1 MDADSLNPAYETW
14 YKTISVYDERY
25 FNYYLNTNLLSRK
38 TVRIL
43 DGNIYLRAPYS
54 KRKDFKIDMIDKSK
68 PYVAATFSTMSMSVE
83 EMLRHSLVI
92 TISDE
97 RLDLFK

>member
-1 MDADSLNPAYETW
+1 
-14 YKTISVYDERY
+14 
-25 FNYYLNTNLLSRK
+25 
-38 TVRIL
+38 
-43 DGNIYLRAPYS
+43 
-54 KRKDFKIDMIDKSK
+54 MIDKSK
-68 PYVAATFSTMSMSVE
+68 PCSIQSIKTISISVE

>member
-1 MDADSLNPAYETW
+1 MIPKLGS
-14 YKTISVYDERY
+14 K
-25 FNYYLNTNLLSRK
+25 
-38 TVRIL
+38 VRIL
-43 DGNIYLRAPYS
+43 DGHVYIHAPYS
-54 KRKDFKIDMIDKSK
+54 SRRDFKIEMLDKSK
-68 PYVAATFSTMSMSVE
+68 PYVASAFSTMSMSVE